1 MRRTISAAVAAL
13 AGALTLTACSG
24 TTPPQPGPIS
34 FSPGATPLTLSPAP
48 AISASP
54 GTGATTIPTTPVPA
68 PRPTISQASAAYLRI
83 AAPVNR
89 AAAAVNADLVYGV
102 PFALLR
108 GDALA
113 YMAALRKSVSQL
125 RAIRWP
131 ARVQGYVTAML
142 LTYDPASIACA
153 KAVASAGS
161 NRGATAVL
169 NTNPAC
175 VRSRN
180 AGDSREIRVLL
191 RLPPAAGYLPGI

>member
-1 MRRTISAAVAAL
+1 MRRTIPAAVAAL
-13 AGALTLTACSG
+13 AGALTLAACSG
-24 TTPPQPGPIS
+24 TAPSQPGAIS
-34 FSPGATPLTLSPAP
+34 FSPGPTLTFSPEP
-48 AISASP
+48 AISAS
-54 GTGATTIPTTPVPA
+54 ATAIPTTPVPA

-191 RLPPAAGYLPGI
+191 QLPPAAGYLPGI